1 MSKTI
6 YPKLRGKIIE
16 VYGSQKAFAEALGTT
31 SATLANKLN
40 GKTEFK
46 RDEIIMSRQL
56 LNIEDV
62 TPYFFEN

>member
-1 MSKTI
+1 MKKTV
-6 YPKLRGKIIE
+6 YPKLKGKIIE

-31 SATLANKLN
+31 SATLTNKLN